1 MVQNKLFLLLGGFF
15 GIPECALCF
24 SKALFWLIECHTHTH
39 LETEMAA
46 SISRLTKFRNAWAVP
61 LIMIRKRKC
70 SLFSQAHNSRHYDS
84 GSHKSVMS
92 ENK

>member
-1 MVQNKLFLLLGGFF
+1 MRIVFF
-15 GIPECALCF
+15 KSLVLVNRV
-24 SKALFWLIECHTHTH
+24 SHTH

-70 SLFSQAHNSRHYDS
+70 SLFSQAHNSRHCDS
-84 GSHKSVMS
+84 SSHKSVMS